1 MVGQGQKSFDKQ
13 LVRDWLTSQRLE
25 GMEDV
30 SMPDDVV
37 AETANK
43 YKQVY
48 HILTGQKWS

>member
-1 MVGQGQKSFDKQ
+1 MVGQGQQSFDKQ

-37 AETANK
+37 AETVNK

-48 HILTGQKWS
+48 YILTGKKWS

>member
-13 LVRDWLTSQRLE
+13 SVRDWLTSRRLQ
-25 GMEDV
+25 GVEDV

-37 AETANK
+37 AETADK

-48 HILTGQKWS
+48 YILAGQMWA